1 MNQKLTQDD
10 FVLMLSPSRYK
21 NELKELRMR
30 ITQIYEDS
38 SWLYDAKT
46 KDERKRLVD
55 ELKADLDSV
64 LANIRALIEGAE

>member
-55 ELKADLDSV
+55 ELKADLDSL